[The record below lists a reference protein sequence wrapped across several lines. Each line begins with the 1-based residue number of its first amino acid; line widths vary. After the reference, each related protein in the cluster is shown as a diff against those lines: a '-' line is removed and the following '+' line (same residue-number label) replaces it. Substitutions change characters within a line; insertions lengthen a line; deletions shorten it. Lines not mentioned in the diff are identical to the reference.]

1 MSDLNRK
8 PGALSRRS
16 VAIGGGIAAAL
27 GIAALG
33 VTVPRL
39 LGKHYRQ
46 TPYDD
51 ILSQLKDRDAAA
63 RLGQAAIGSIKT
75 FGAARIDPAG
85 LAKDLRH
92 RLERRTLADV
102 TDSDLAQSHLIEVHG
117 WVLPETVVLV
127 SVLAATQS

>member
-8 PGALSRRS
+8 PGGLSRRS
-16 VAIGGGIAAAL
+16 VTIGGGIAAAL

-51 ILSQLKDRDAAA
+51 ILGQLKDRDAAA
-63 RLGQAAIGSIKT
+63 RLGQAATGPAKL
-75 FGAARIDPAG
+75 DPAG
-85 LAKDLRH
+85 LARNLRR

-102 TDSDLAQSHLIEVHG
+102 TDSDLAQNHLVEVHG

-127 SVLAATQS
+127 SILAATQN